1 MIRSKLPI
9 LLVIVASLT
18 VVWLASVDARQ
29 ASTRSQRHRWW
40 QSGEVKIALGLTEDQ
55 TAAIEEIYSSTQ
67 PVLRSLMAAFEAEQ
81 AALSELI
88 VSMEVADW
96 EFALQIDKVEAARS
110 ALSKERILMLYH
122 MRRELNGAQ
131 QETLTELEEERR
143 RRWRQRRSSDR

>member
-1 MIRSKLPI
+1 M
-9 LLVIVASLT
+9 LLVIVAGLT
-18 VVWLASVDARQ
+18 VVWLSSVDAGQ
-29 ASTRSQRHRWW
+29 PSTRSQRHRWW
-40 QSGEVKIALGLTEDQ
+40 QSGEVKSALGLTEDQ

-88 VSMEVADW
+88 LGMAVEDW
-96 EFALQIDKVEAARS
+96 ELALQIDKVEAARS

-122 MRRELNGAQ
+122 MRRVLNSAQ

-143 RRWRQRRSSDR
+143 RRWRERRSSDR